1 MPDVKS
7 IHPKR
12 FRLGRAR
19 PCRWTPRRKTLF
31 HVFWGCIRL
40 SVWYRPWRGFYLAA
54 VTWADRQE
62 SVVVPQPV
70 TKGHRVKKRKPGGSS
85 TDAVALHLAPIESN
99 VFAKLFNLVQHCA
112 VTRYD
117 DGESRQPGWFTVKT
131 AGSAWVVQV
140 KDPDSCCSLQAIGN
154 TLDDALALADLLL
167 GADDAPWEVDRFLKK
182 QEAEK
187 RKKA

>member
-1 MPDVKS
+1 MPDCPS
-7 IHPKR
+7 ITSRR
-12 FRLGRAR
+12 FRVRWTR
-19 PCRWTPRRKTLF
+19 PRRWTPRRKVLY
-31 HVFWGCIRL
+31 HLIWGCIRL
-40 SVWYRPWRGFYLAA
+40 SIWYRPWRGFHLAA
-54 VTWADRQE
+54 VTWTDRQE

-70 TKGHRVKKRKPGGSS
+70 TKEHRVKKRKPGGGG
-85 TDAVALHLAPIESN
+85 TDTLASHLAPIESN
-99 VFAKLFNLVQHCA
+99 VLAKLFNLVQHCA
-112 VTRYD
+112 VVRYD